1 MVNNTSASWLRLA
14 KLSALGFAAVLLTG
28 CVLAPGSH
36 MERDSTEN
44 SSESLEGQ
52 VKTYAI
58 TPTLLADLRQP
69 RPQPELNTDLEQ
81 QRADYDYI
89 VGNGDVLNITV
100 WNHPELTIPAG
111 SMRNPED
118 AGNWVHNDGTIF
130 YPYVGKVKVAGKRV
144 TEIRELLTER
154 LSNYI
159 EEPQVDVSVAA
170 FRSKRVYVTGEV
182 NKPGTLP
189 VTNIPLTL
197 LDAVN
202 TAGGISEEADWTNV
216 VVTRNNQDYRYNLRD
231 LYQSGDTQQNVLL
244 QPGDVVHVARNDA
257 SRVFVMGEVRR
268 PASVNVS
275 RNGMSL
281 AEALSEAGGIAE
293 QTADAKGIFVLRQS
307 EAGSDHLIDVYQL
320 NAKSATAFVLA
331 DQFALRERDIVYVT
345 AAPVSRWNRVISQ
358 LLPSVSGLY
367 QVSRT
372 DTELNR

>member
-1 MVNNTSASWLRLA
+1 MARFSGLGIAALFLA
-14 KLSALGFAAVLLTG
+14 G
-28 CVLAPGSH
+28 CAFAPGSH
-36 MERDSTEN
+36 MERESTEN
-44 SSESLEGQ
+44 SSESLEGR

-58 TPTLLADLRQP
+58 TPTLLNELRRP
-69 RPQPELNTDLEQ
+69 RAQPELNSELER

-130 YPYVGKVKVAGKRV
+130 YPYVGKVEVAGKRV

-170 FRSKRVYVTGEV
+170 FRSKRVYITGAVKE
-182 NKPGTLP
+182 PGTLP
-189 VTNIPLTL
+189 LTNIPLTL

-202 TAGGISEEADWTNV
+202 SVGGIAEEADWTNV
-216 VVTRNNQDYRYNLRD
+216 VVTRNSQDYRFNLRD
-231 LYQSGDTQQNVLL
+231 LYQDGDTQQNMLL
-244 QPGDVVHVARNDA
+244 QPGDVIHVAHNDA

-268 PASVNVS
+268 PAAVNVS

-281 AEALSEAGGIAE
+281 AEALSEAGGISE
-293 QTADAKGIFVLRQS
+293 QTANAEGIFVLRQS
-307 EAGSDHLIDVYQL
+307 ESGSEHLIDVYQL

-331 DQFALRERDIVYVT
+331 DQFALQERDIVYVT

-367 QVSRT
+367 QVTRT